1 MRRSTELVLM
11 IVGCAALVV
20 AAILL
25 PALLLT
31 PPAKVDRAAKE
42 PPPAPR
48 AEASGPLPAEPT
60 RLPPVVQLPDPPL
73 PRASETNTQP
83 DQVAGSPSEPARP
96 AESPASTGTVDAGA
110 PREVAKPADQTEK
123 SSDEVA
129 AVAPHK
135 PKDTAK
141 SDEQATASPAT
152 ASPANA
158 PNDGTN
164 PSDQVAMLPPSELKQ
179 DAKPEQPAV
188 APTENAPSAGV
199 APSEPSAARLPSE
212 PKDAAKSDEQATA
225 SPATASPANASPAT
239 ASPANAPND
248 GANPSDQV
256 AMLPPS
262 ELKQDA
268 KPEQPAVAPTENA
281 PSAGVAPSGPSAAG
295 VPSEPT
301 PGSDLRMPT
310 VEPPVSS
317 DIGAAPEASESS
329 AKVAAVK
336 PEEPTGT
343 GRASDQVS
351 TSAPA
356 RQPAQVRTPW
366 WCSNPRGD
374 DVAAVCGNGE
384 LLALDAELNAL
395 YAKLMA
401 RERSAEL
408 RNAQRQWLAERQSCG
423 ADMLCLK
430 RHYEKRIDEL
440 ARM

>member
-1 MRRSTELVLM
+1 M

-31 PPAKVDRAAKE
+31 PPAKVDQTAKA
-42 PPPAPR
+42 PPQAPR
-48 AEASGPLPAEPT
+48 AEASGPSPAEPA

-110 PREVAKPADQTEK
+110 PREVAKPADQMEK

-158 PNDGTN
+158 PNDGAK

-199 APSEPSAARLPSE
+199 APSEQSAAR
-212 PKDAAKSDEQATA
+212 
-225 SPATASPANASPAT
+225 
-239 ASPANAPND
+239 
-248 GANPSDQV
+248 
-256 AMLPPS
+256 
-262 ELKQDA
+262 
-268 KPEQPAVAPTENA
+268 
-281 PSAGVAPSGPSAAG
+281 

-310 VEPPVSS
+310 VEPPVPS
-317 DIGAAPEASESS
+317 DIGAAPEESESS

-336 PEEPTGT
+336 PDEPTET

-351 TSAPA
+351 TSAPPA
-356 RQPAQVRTPW
+356 RQPGQVRTPW

-401 RERSAEL
+401 RERSSEL

-423 ADMLCLK
+423 ADILCLK